1 MQANENGAVNSGVM
15 VDVARCLVVLAA
27 WCLVAAAT
35 SGASPKPSFY
45 FILGIEGTG
54 HHFWDGVGIRL
65 HAQEL
70 RGVDDMVA
78 KRMEKV
84 IHEVT
89 ACFFTLS
96 VPKTPTPCPFCFP
109 DQVCGFRWGAGGW
122 PTARALAIN
131 GCSYPC
137 GARNKKG
144 GLDHFKYTSPDFPR
158 VVRELHAW
166 SDGYVAKPVVML
178 RDPVAAAHSAH
189 FRRHAM
195 EQDFETTAF
204 ELYQSMG
211 LLDRQ
216 VRTVEGD
223 GVPALVVHYE
233 DIVDRATEA
242 GYANATQRV
251 AAFLGYEAPALRL
264 ALAGD
269 HGRPKPKVNANNFK
283 PPQRHYVEYL
293 FLLSATAADWF
304 PRLWPDCARY
314 VDGARRR
321 QRADL
326 ARRRR

>member
-1 MQANENGAVNSGVM
+1 MNRQCFRLRSGCGGAQNVTRWHAS
-15 VDVARCLVVLAA
+15 AASYVL
-27 WCLVAAAT
+27 CVRQ
-35 SGASPKPSFY
+35 
-45 FILGIEGTG
+45 I
-54 HHFWDGVGIRL
+54 
-65 HAQEL
+65 
-70 RGVDDMVA
+70 
-78 KRMEKV
+78 
-84 IHEVT
+84 
-89 ACFFTLS
+89 ACIFTTFALN
-96 VPKTPTPCPFCFP
+96 
-109 DQVCGFRWGAGGW
+109 AG
-122 PTARALAIN
+122 
-131 GCSYPC
+131 S
-137 GARNKKG
+137 
-144 GLDHFKYTSPDFPR
+144 
-158 VVRELHAW
+158 
-166 SDGYVAKPVVML
+166 
-178 RDPVAAAHSAH
+178 
-189 FRRHAM
+189 
-195 EQDFETTAF
+195 TAF